1 MSFAQGSRSGLS
13 YVAETTFGVTPGTPS
28 LIQLPINTHSL
39 NLTKDRLAGNEIQ
52 PDRMN
57 RVSRHGNRQVGGDIA
72 VDLRK
77 GDFDAFLEGAF
88 FNDFSTDVL
97 KVGTTLKSFSIE
109 DAALDIS
116 QYRLFTGCAVSTA
129 AFSIKPNQM
138 VTTTFT
144 MVGKDM
150 LVSGTSVDPAKTASS
165 TNAPFDAYSGSLTL
179 GDAGGSLSSVA
190 TITGIDFT
198 LNNNLAPTFVVGSS
212 STPQL
217 EFGRATVEG
226 TISAYFEDL
235 SLYNRFLNEVETAF
249 EVSVDDPTGSNAY
262 TFLFPRVKFNTG
274 DIPLDGETSRTVSI
288 SFEALYDATEGTNIK
303 LTSS

>member
-1 MSFAQGSRSGLS
+1 MAFAQGSRSGLS
-13 YVAETTFGVTPGTPS
+13 YVAETTFGVTPGTPA

-52 PDRMN
+52 DRMN

-150 LVSGTSVDPAKTASS
+150 SISGTSVDPAKTASS

-179 GDAGGSLSSVA
+179 GNAGGSLSSVA

-303 LTSS
+303 LTRS